1 MNYRSPCIDPLTMSF
16 HGLSLSTMLSRPPY
30 MRTLQTGF
38 GTAFRCLKYT
48 STKVSLELLTPLKFN
63 IHLPLELPEYVI
75 HPNSLGKPLHFSLL
89 VKLDKLSAILTRAI
103 KNDGVRH
110 LHKQPGIGPIQ
121 RATSDCD

>member
-1 MNYRSPCIDPLTMSF
+1 MNYRSPRIDLLAMSF
-16 HGLSLSTMLSRPPY
+16 P
-30 MRTLQTGF
+30 RTFFIYNVIPTTINENTSGF
-38 GTAFRCLKYT
+38 GTAFRCPKYMP
-48 STKVSLELLTPLKFN
+48 TKVSLELLTLLKFN

-110 LHKQPGIGPIQ
+110 LHKHPGIGPIQ